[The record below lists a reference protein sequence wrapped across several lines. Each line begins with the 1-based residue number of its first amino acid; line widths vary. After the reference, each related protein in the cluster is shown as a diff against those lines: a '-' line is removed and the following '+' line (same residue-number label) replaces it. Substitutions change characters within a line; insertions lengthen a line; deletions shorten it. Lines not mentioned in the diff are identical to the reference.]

1 MIYSDFYLISKSSG
15 AKTLL
20 SRATSKTF
28 DTQDGFSASTIS
40 FSIPTED
47 ARAVGLAE
55 GSFIS
60 VTVDDYTLPTPFVI
74 ESSGWDYA
82 DVDSVSMSEFKG
94 RSIHALGEDDVVL
107 PSAWP
112 NPTPS
117 GHAFQNATPGT
128 IIRTLISRSQERGK
142 IMEWDVS
149 SFSGT
154 VDSKGKPWPAMMDRE
169 FSNGDGIY
177 SAIKSI
183 VDDGLVELEFD
194 GFTLK
199 AYVPGTLGV
208 LRKQEDIIFR
218 AGYSISEG
226 SLEKDSSDFAT
237 DIFAIGEGGATA
249 YETRPAL
256 YGVLGRRRTKFVQYA
271 GISNVELLKVLA
283 KADLDRYSSI
293 KMEDS
298 ISVPHQIYQ
307 PMKDFFPGDWVAV
320 DRGDGTNT
328 VVKVK
333 QISFSESTSGWSVG
347 ISLGTLLDS
356 QEEKIQRRLDAI
368 TGANAGGGAVP
379 SDKAQIKQA
388 PAKPQNLKVSV
399 QPYLDN
405 QSRRKVIALADWS
418 DVLVYD
424 NGQPLD
430 GVDGYE
436 VSVKAGNATDYGPI
450 QRVAD
455 SGAVFSGYD
464 PDTKFQFRVKAYAGG
479 YASAWVESPVVTLVD
494 NTPLVI
500 SKPSVPELKNSWQ
513 TILVSWDGKN
523 ADGTYPSL
531 DLIGMEVHLSA
542 VQNFT
547 PTSATRVG
555 FIPWVANSQV
565 GGNVVATDL
574 EASTKYYVVFVPLGT
589 KGTPG
594 TKSDYASVTTAE
606 RANSAVVN
614 QMKTDLDKAK
624 EDLYN
629 PGGTVDTIKN
639 NLTGQITAGDKA
651 VDDRA
656 LSRGTDLVT
665 NGTGTLGTNYNF
677 SGFYADKT
685 DAPPGAVLSMYQTKG
700 VQVVASTDEFM
711 AVDTSKTYKLDAYIR
726 QRGTSKTATSYVGLA
741 AYDAY
746 KLNLNPQFVCW
757 ISGTTTTLAA
767 DLNPGD
773 TKIKISSTNGWY
785 GTSAR
790 SAGNATQNRSI
801 IWWDYVDQGGKAWP
815 VESYSRNWSGADY
828 WADGAIAGDGT
839 ITLRSPYSGPKR
851 LAGTPLSN
859 GTSGGAYI
867 YGFSSGIATS
877 EWKKLSQL
885 NGYVNNGLITG
896 VATGGALPSFATGFP
911 AGTAYVRV
919 VMLPNWSDVTNS
931 QVAFAGVSLSD
942 TSAAQVA
949 ALSAATAA
957 STAQAAANAAKS
969 TADAAK
975 STADAANTA
984 AANAAGIANGKA
996 DVLIQSTAP
1005 AAAMQKASTLWIDT
1019 TNNANTPKR
1028 WSGSTWVVVTDKAAV
1043 DAANAAANAQATA
1056 NQAKTD
1062 AANAQAK
1069 ADQAARDAAAAQ
1081 ATANSAVSKADA
1093 AQTSANGKN
1102 KIYWDKAAPANL
1114 SSNPNGQ
1121 VGDVWNKY
1129 ALVNNKVTILATW
1142 QWTSDN
1148 QWVSSAL
1155 DRTYLPQVDIGTGTF
1170 GELDGMRLKAKSVQ
1184 ANNILVEGSAGSTV
1198 IADGAIITS
1207 KIAALAVTADQIAAN
1222 AITADK
1228 IAANAITANHI
1239 NAQSIGA
1246 AIGEFVKI
1254 KADQID
1260 TGFLNASIGI
1270 GTSGIIIA
1278 GDWSKSYATMSANGF
1293 ATYGVT
1299 GDGQQYQATT
1309 LGGLGADQLSISGLR
1324 GEVAS
1329 ITNEGNASFNSLS
1342 VDEDIDIAGIN
1353 LLGTLFNP
1361 EDPSI
1366 SPGWLDKL
1374 PRGPVVLGDVR
1385 PKISSMG
1392 SVSGAGAYA
1401 FAKLG
1406 FVMDPTRM
1414 YRVSMPYRYE
1424 VSGISSGAPRVGITT
1439 NYEWSLL
1446 SEEPAEPTRSSTRVS
1461 DNLRSYTANTSGVAD
1476 TMYFIWRPADWPAP
1490 INVKVLFSVWVDAG
1504 CTFTP
1509 SVYNAFDWQIN
1520 VEDIGPKIED
1530 TADIVIQGGSTTPA
1544 KKTYV
1549 STWVAD
1555 NSQTYY
1561 QNGSR
1566 DSYGQ
1571 SSNITRS
1578 GYWNSISGDMKTCY
1592 TFNGGAISGEEGKTI
1607 ASALPSGATVTKV
1620 EVFVQ
1625 TVHWYNTTG
1634 GTLVVR
1640 NIDGSTMPSTLSDA
1654 TAKSKPEAITRKYS
1668 TRNQGQWITVPE
1680 TWFTSANRMFL
1691 VGPAASTW
1699 QGSYNHLA
1707 NHAHPNTAYR
1717 PKVRITYTR

>member
-55 GSFIS
+55 GSFIYA
-60 VTVDDYTLPTPFVI
+60 TVDDYTLPTPFVI

-388 PAKPQNLKVSV
+388 PAKPQNLEVSV

-424 NGQPLD
+424 NGQPLG
-430 GVDGYE
+430 GVDEYE
-436 VSVKAGNATDYGPI
+436 VSVKAGNATAYGPS

-500 SKPSVPELKNSWQ
+500 SKPSAPELKNSWQ
-513 TILVSWDGKN
+513 TILVSWGGKN

-639 NLTGQITAGDKA
+639 NLTSQITAA
-651 VDDRA
+651 
-656 LSRGTDLVT
+656 
-665 NGTGTLGTNYNF
+665 
-677 SGFYADKT
+677 
-685 DAPPGAVLSMYQTKG
+685 
-700 VQVVASTDEFM
+700 
-711 AVDTSKTYKLDAYIR
+711 
-726 QRGTSKTATSYVGLA
+726 
-741 AYDAY
+741 
-746 KLNLNPQFVCW
+746 
-757 ISGTTTTLAA
+757 
-767 DLNPGD
+767 
-773 TKIKISSTNGWY
+773 
-785 GTSAR
+785 
-790 SAGNATQNRSI
+790 
-801 IWWDYVDQGGKAWP
+801 
-815 VESYSRNWSGADY
+815 
-828 WADGAIAGDGT
+828 
-839 ITLRSPYSGPKR
+839 
-851 LAGTPLSN
+851 
-859 GTSGGAYI
+859 
-867 YGFSSGIATS
+867 
-877 EWKKLSQL
+877 
-885 NGYVNNGLITG
+885 
-896 VATGGALPSFATGFP
+896 
-911 AGTAYVRV
+911 
-919 VMLPNWSDVTNS
+919 
-931 QVAFAGVSLSD
+931 
-942 TSAAQVA
+942 
-949 ALSAATAA
+949 
-957 STAQAAANAAKS
+957 
-969 TADAAK
+969 
-975 STADAANTA
+975 
-984 AANAAGIANGKA
+984 
-996 DVLIQSTAP
+996 QSTA
-1005 AAAMQKASTLWIDT
+1005 
-1019 TNNANTPKR
+1019 N
-1028 WSGSTWVVVTDKAAV
+1028 
-1043 DAANAAANAQATA
+1043 
-1056 NQAKTD
+1056 
-1062 AANAQAK
+1062 
-1069 ADQAARDAAAAQ
+1069 
-1081 ATANSAVSKADA
+1081 A

-1102 KIYWDKAAPANL
+1102 TVFWSTSTPSDTE
-1114 SSNPNGQ
+1114 NPGRNW
-1121 VGDVWNKY
+1121 GDVWYKY
-1129 ALVNNKVTILATW
+1129 AVINNKTQILA
-1142 QWTSDN
+1142 QWYWYNT
-1148 QWVSSAL
+1148 WVSTAL
-1155 DRTYLPQVDIGTGTF
+1155 SETFIPQLNIGTGTY
-1170 GELDGMRLKAKSVQ
+1170 GELDGIRLKAKSVQ
-1184 ANNILVEGSAGSTV
+1184 ANNILVEGSAGTTV

-1228 IAANAITANHI
+1228 IAVNAITANHI

-1254 KADQID
+1254 KADQI
-1260 TGFLNASIGI
+1260 TAGFLNATVGF

-1278 GDWSKSYATMSANGF
+1278 GDRSSSYATMTKDGF
-1293 ATYGVT
+1293 ATYGTDAMGV
-1299 GDGQQYQATT
+1299 QYKATT
-1309 LGGLGADQLSISGLR
+1309 LGGPGADQLSINGVD

-1329 ITNEGNASFNSLS
+1329 ITNEGTASFNSVLADSDIEIDGKPVIGRRLDPDDLTLAEGYLDDLPQGTISYGDLRQYITPGTTLS
-1342 VDEDIDIAGIN
+1342 TGVTSIGVVGFDLDYTDRYQITFPFRYSVSDIAGSN
-1353 LLGTLFNP
+1353 GRCGVGMTYTW
-1361 EDPSI
+1361 S
-1366 SPGWLDKL
+1366 
-1374 PRGPVVLGDVR
+1374 DVT
-1385 PKISSMG
+1385 
-1392 SVSGAGAYA
+1392 
-1401 FAKLG
+1401 
-1406 FVMDPTRM
+1406 DD
-1414 YRVSMPYRYE
+1414 
-1424 VSGISSGAPRVGITT
+1424 
-1439 NYEWSLL
+1439 
-1446 SEEPAEPTRSSTRVS
+1446 PAEPTTSSAKIAES
-1461 DNLRSYTANTSGVAD
+1461 LNAYTVAVGEVTNNITFVWHPANYATTSRR
-1476 TMYFIWRPADWPAP
+1476 IS
-1490 INVKVLFSVWVDAG
+1490 VKILIYAWSAG
-1504 CTFTP
+1504 CQMTLVPGTG
-1509 SVYNAFDWQIN
+1509 FDWQF
-1520 VEDIGPKIED
+1520 DISNIGSKIEE
-1530 TADIVIQGGSTTPA
+1530 S
-1544 KKTYV
+1544 
-1549 STWVAD
+1549 
-1555 NSQTYY
+1555 
-1561 QNGSR
+1561 SR
-1566 DSYGQ
+1566 KLLLLVQRRLRRRNTELHGLLQ
-1571 SSNITRS
+1571 ILRRIT
-1578 GYWNSISGDMKTCY
+1578 
-1592 TFNGGAISGEEGKTI
+1592 
-1607 ASALPSGATVTKV
+1607 V
-1620 EVFVQ
+1620 
-1625 TVHWYNTTG
+1625 
-1634 GTLVVR
+1634 VVR
-1640 NIDGSTMPSTLSDA
+1640 LIHT
-1654 TAKSKPEAITRKYS
+1654 EAQRELYA
-1668 TRNQGQWITVPE
+1668 QGIGILLLQ
-1680 TWFTSANRMFL
+1680 
-1691 VGPAASTW
+1691 
-1699 QGSYNHLA
+1699 
-1707 NHAHPNTAYR
+1707 
-1717 PKVRITYTR
+1717 K